1 MKGYLKRNYAP
12 ATWLIKRK
20 ENQLIIKPN
29 PGAHSMEF
37 GLALNVVLKDLGFGK
52 TARDVRNI
60 LNKKEVLV
68 DGKRRKDP
76 KYTIGIM
83 DVLSIPEI
91 KKSYRVL
98 LNKKGKLFMK
108 EISEEES
115 KIKISKVVGK
125 TVRAKGKIQ
134 FSLHDGKNILMDL
147 KAKVGDSLVLELP
160 SFKVKEVLEL
170 KKGAQ
175 IYLLK
180 GNYAGSQGVLQ
191 EMEGSKI
198 IYEKGKEK
206 IETLKKYAVVIDNKI
221 KIEND

>member
-20 ENQLIIKPN
+20 ENKLIIKPS
-29 PGAHSMEF
+29 PGAHSIEF
-37 GLALNVVLKDLGFGK
+37 SLPLNEVLKELGFGK

-60 LNKKEVLV
+60 LNKKEVLI

-76 KYTIGIM
+76 KHAIGIM
-83 DVLSIPEI
+83 DVLSIPET
-91 KKSYRVL
+91 KQNYRVL

-125 TVRAKGKIQ
+125 TALPKGKIQ
-134 FSLHDGKNILMDL
+134 FSLHDGKNMQIETE
-147 KAKVGDSLVLELP
+147 AKVGDSLLLDLP
-160 SFKVKEVLEL
+160 SLKVKEVLEL

-180 GNYAGSQGVLQ
+180 GNYAVSQGILQ
-191 EMEGSKI
+191 EIDGKKI
-198 IYEKGKEK
+198 VY
-206 IETLKKYAVVIDNKI
+206 
-221 KIEND
+221 